1 MCTPQTDIVQYT
13 GKSSLSITCVKHF
26 KNDHDCGD
34 CQSESYTITWET
46 GEFLGMHVR
55 YFESDG
61 PTVVSTERT
70 DFCDD
75 IHAVF
80 ATGAVQSNGVE
91 PKFVSFL
98 GMTNL
103 NNHN

>member
-1 MCTPQTDIVQYT
+1 
-13 GKSSLSITCVKHF
+13 
-26 KNDHDCGD
+26 
-34 CQSESYTITWET
+34 
-46 GEFLGMHVR
+46 MHVR

-91 PKFVSFL
+91 RI
-98 GMTNL
+98 
-103 NNHN
+103 